1 MIVPCNFSEQY
12 LKGCFNLLSA
22 SMVTLNSLDVKENME
37 KATDNNLFTNDYA
50 SDAIITA
57 VSDKE
62 WLYYWSINW
71 RLLENAVSLY

>member
-1 MIVPCNFSEQY
+1 
-12 LKGCFNLLSA
+12 
-22 SMVTLNSLDVKENME
+22 MVTLNSLDVKENME

-62 WLYYWSINW
+62 WLYYWSIN
-71 RLLENAVSLY
+71 

>member
-1 MIVPCNFSEQY
+1 
-12 LKGCFNLLSA
+12 
-22 SMVTLNSLDVKENME
+22 MVTLNSLDVKENME

>member
-1 MIVPCNFSEQY
+1 
-12 LKGCFNLLSA
+12 
-22 SMVTLNSLDVKENME
+22 MVTLNSLDVKENVE
-37 KATDNNLFTNDYA
+37 KAMDNNLFTNDYA

-71 RLLENAVSLY
+71 RLLENAASLY

>member
-1 MIVPCNFSEQY
+1 
-12 LKGCFNLLSA
+12 
-22 SMVTLNSLDVKENME
+22 ME

-57 VSDKE
+57 VLDKE

-71 RLLENAVSLY
+71 WLLENAASLY

>member
-1 MIVPCNFSEQY
+1 
-12 LKGCFNLLSA
+12 
-22 SMVTLNSLDVKENME
+22 MVTLNSLDVKENME

-71 RLLENAVSLY
+71 WLLENAASLY